1 MTPGPGNYQKGGR
14 FFGLPGMTPGRSLAI
29 GKGNL
34 ENTHGECLCSDPVLM
49 EHLTIMIRSA
59 EMLEMRRKLNSLEPF
74 PDKLRNP
81 SVRFGGVSDDTFGHA
96 IHKSNGNG
104 HRNGHVESTTTG
116 CLLLDASLRPIFTN
130 EEALAIL
137 AYPGVPSK
145 HGLNSNVVQSRIRS
159 LVSSNGN
166 HNGSSPFK
174 FVSEVASG
182 NRRYQLRAFS
192 MNSNPGIGR
201 GPAIAVL
208 LERKQDGG
216 PNLESAARKFR
227 LTRRERETVDLLLQD
242 LSTKQIADRMGISP
256 NTAKAFLRSVMIKV
270 GAENRT
276 GIITRIL

>member
-1 MTPGPGNYQKGGR
+1 
-14 FFGLPGMTPGRSLAI
+14 
-29 GKGNL
+29 
-34 ENTHGECLCSDPVLM
+34 M
-49 EHLTIMIRSA
+49 EHLTIVIRSA
-59 EMLEMRRKLNSLEPF
+59 EMSAIRKLDSSGPF
-74 PDKLRNP
+74 PDNLRNP
-81 SVRFGGVSDDTFGHA
+81 SVRFGGVSADHLRHA

-104 HRNGHVESTTTG
+104 HTPGNGHGESTTTG
-116 CLLLDASLRPIFTN
+116 FLLLDASLRPIFAN

-145 HGLNSNVVQSRIRS
+145 QGFNNFVQSRIRS
-159 LVSSNGN
+159 LVSSNGS
-166 HNGSSPFK
+166 HNGFSPFK
-174 FVSEVASG
+174 FVNEIASG

-192 MNSNPGIGR
+192 MKSNPGIGR

-208 LERKQDGG
+208 LERNYDGG
-216 PNLESAARKFR
+216 LNLESVAREFR

-276 GIITRIL
+276 GIVARILQAPKNMNGETSS